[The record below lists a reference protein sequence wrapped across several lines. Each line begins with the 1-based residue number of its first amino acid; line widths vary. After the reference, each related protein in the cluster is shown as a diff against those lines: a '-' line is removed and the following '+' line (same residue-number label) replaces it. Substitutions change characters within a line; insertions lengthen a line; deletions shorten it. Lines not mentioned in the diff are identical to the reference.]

1 MLADLLIPVI
11 IERYSSG
18 ACYGKGCKLARSMGT
33 LADIVTPNFIT
44 VAPEDTLGEVAER
57 MTRQNT
63 GAVVV
68 KDFGRMIGIL
78 TERDMLRAMAA
89 RVHTSDARVRQW
101 MTADPMTATA
111 DMTLDD
117 AAQVMLDNG
126 FRHLPVVDGSNVL
139 GVVSLRRVMGG
150 RRQPAPEAGLAFLP
164 RSATRGGDALHDDRS
179 GQLLTDVD
187 APELLRRA
195 SRSA

>member
-1 MLADLLIPVI
+1 
-11 IERYSSG
+11 
-18 ACYGKGCKLARSMGT
+18 MGT
-33 LADIVTPNFIT
+33 LAEVVSPNFIV

-57 MTRQNT
+57 MTQQNT

-68 KDFGRMIGIL
+68 KDFGRLIGIL

-101 MTADPMTATA
+101 MTADPVTAA
-111 DMTLDD
+111 PDMDVDD

-126 FRHLPVVDGSNVL
+126 FRHLPVVDGSTIL

-150 RRQPAPEAGLAFLP
+150 RRPAKSETA
-164 RSATRGGDALHDDRS
+164 
-179 GQLLTDVD
+179 
-187 APELLRRA
+187 
-195 SRSA
+195 